1 MTRPSLQ
8 NRVDPFGALKAV
20 PYRGSLMGNR
30 GKLHDDDQRIRR
42 QSARKAWVTCVLSYK
57 GIKRPVFAPGS
68 YSELFFLDEAT
79 AFAAGHRPCKTCQ
92 RDRHIE
98 FKSSWLQANKR
109 AAADIFTPVT
119 EIDATL
125 HAERI
130 AGDSAKRTFTS
141 TLSDLPDG
149 TMFEHEG
156 AAFLLWNKRFLKW
169 GFGGYSHGNTIPASA
184 RVQVL
189 TPPSIVRMFAE
200 GYQPTV
206 HESACAQTGTY
217 NDNQKI

>member
-8 NRVDPFGALKAV
+8 NRVDPFGSLKAV
-20 PYRGSLMGNR
+20 PDRGSLMGNR
-30 GKLHDDDQRIRR
+30 GNLHDENQRIRR
-42 QSARKAWVTCVLSYK
+42 QSARKAWVTCVLSYE

-98 FKSSWLQANKR
+98 FKSAWLRANKP
-109 AAADIFTPVT
+109 AAGDIFTPIT
-119 EIDATL
+119 EIDAAL
-125 HAERI
+125 HTERI
-130 AGDSAKRTFTS
+130 RGGAKRTFTS
-141 TLSDLPDG
+141 TLSELPDG

-156 AAFLLWNKRFLKW
+156 AAFLLWKGRFLKW
-169 GFGGYSHGNTIPASA
+169 GFGGYSHGKTIPAPA
-184 RVQVL
+184 LVQVL
-189 TPPSIVRMFAE
+189 TPLSIVRMFAE

-206 HESACAQTGTY
+206 HESACV
-217 NDNQKI
+217 